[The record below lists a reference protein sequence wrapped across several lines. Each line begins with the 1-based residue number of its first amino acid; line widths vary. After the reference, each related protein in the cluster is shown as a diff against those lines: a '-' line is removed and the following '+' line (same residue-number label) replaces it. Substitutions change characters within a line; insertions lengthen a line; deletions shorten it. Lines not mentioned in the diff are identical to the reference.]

1 MPLDFQTVSF
11 PIGKGLAQDMVP
23 ALIPPG
29 KLIQAQDAILLK
41 DGSIEQRKGF
51 PEMSRSIH
59 GSGSPGLSFA
69 LLEHVLADNRE
80 TIAITDDTVYTHLEA
95 TNDWRDVDA
104 AYEYNI
110 NRVISGER
118 GARGTSGTFSVDC
131 AVSNG
136 WAVYAWLNT
145 VPYDGTYSSAQYL
158 YIRMIDLETGAHR
171 DYEAGVVSV
180 TCNHVRVV
188 AVDNY
193 VYVVWSDDSDAEIK
207 AARWLMTDVEAGYT
221 DVVLGTSVNE
231 YGQFDITSRGN
242 KLYLCYH
249 YDVYQE
255 DVLVNCTRVRVGNA
269 AWTVVESQI
278 QNFRATSAGVAEVN
292 RGYCIDADITNSL
305 ELVLVAYDT
314 YDTEVPPTGE
324 KSIDGFAV
332 DVVDSM
338 AVADPVRELVGDIE
352 GDFVVQR
359 IAGVAYQAGTADQ
372 KWMYVVW
379 EQDEYGGGT
388 TPPEHRSLHG
398 VKYHYK
404 VSTDAWDADYTHRT
418 YHIGLISRPW
428 LVGDDI
434 FCAAHFNNTVV
445 SKFDGITNTVPQ
457 RHGYVVQLVQ
467 GAYIGGEIPMMVDGQ
482 ARCCCR
488 IATHIMGNMDYNNT
502 ACNVSTT
509 DDGLLFPVLRQSSV
523 DEMVN
528 NGFDLYE
535 ICKSHVEGYI
545 PFTVQGELCLT
556 AGVPAIYTG
565 EQLCEMG
572 SHYYP
577 WIEKIESSTSTG
589 SLTPLKMYQ
598 WCVVYEWRDNR
609 GVIHRSAPSVPE
621 EIDMPG
627 GHKTASLHVPTL
639 QLSEREDPLTH
650 EWPVR
655 IVIYRTEGDGSI
667 FYREQEVIN
676 IFSEPYITV
685 TSTLADTD
693 LRENEILY
701 TDGGALANMQPPCL
715 RHAVVHDQRVWGISR
730 DDPCTLWIS
739 KVIQPGGEAPG
750 FSPQLVTRNDVGGA
764 HVALAS
770 LGTQIVAL
778 KEEGVYVYSG
788 KPPDDTL
795 ANNSLNG
802 PIPVGLHTGCVS
814 PKSVVA
820 TPSGVAFQ
828 SKDSFWMIDR
838 GLNVVRIGGPVEDTV
853 ASYPICRGA
862 VLDQEREIVVFV
874 MTSRDGANGIQL
886 VYHYMV
892 GEWTTWAVPYKWG
905 TPTPTGSPPCG
916 AAMCW
921 RGALDKFTLHL
932 CLPSR
937 VLYYAHGYAADTT
950 SYKDYSVSPSTAA
963 APNLIVSTPWLQFAN
978 VAGFQRIRRL
988 HLRGTKLG
996 SAVTASHTLT
1006 VQLYYNFA
1014 TTASHTYS
1022 YSESEVAAMCTDSEE
1037 HLRIHM
1043 PVQKCKAVRVAVMTT
1058 GGVSPAT
1065 GAQVRWE
1072 TLALEVGGKRGLF
1085 KLKQAASK

>member
-1 MPLDFQTVSF
+1 MED
-11 PIGKGLAQDMVP
+11 
-23 ALIPPG
+23 
-29 KLIQAQDAILLK
+29 LL
-41 DGSIEQRKGF
+41 
-51 PEMSRSIH
+51 
-59 GSGSPGLSFA
+59 
-69 LLEHVLADNRE
+69 
-80 TIAITDDTVYTHLEA
+80 
-95 TNDWRDVDA
+95 
-104 AYEYNI
+104 
-110 NRVISGER
+110 
-118 GARGTSGTFSVDC
+118 
-131 AVSNG
+131 
-136 WAVYAWLNT
+136 
-145 VPYDGTYSSAQYL
+145 
-158 YIRMIDLETGAHR
+158 
-171 DYEAGVVSV
+171 
-180 TCNHVRVV
+180 
-188 AVDNY
+188 
-193 VYVVWSDDSDAEIK
+193 
-207 AARWLMTDVEAGYT
+207 VE
-221 DVVLGTSVNE
+221 
-231 YGQFDITSRGN
+231 
-242 KLYLCYH
+242 
-249 YDVYQE
+249 
-255 DVLVNCTRVRVGNA
+255 CTRVRVGNA
-269 AWTVVESQI
+269 AWTVVESQVEE
-278 QNFRATSAGVAEVN
+278 FRATSGGMAQVN

-305 ELVLVAYDT
+305 ELVFVAYDT
-314 YDTEVPPTGE
+314 FDTDVMSDAR
-324 KSIDGFAV
+324 SIDGFAV
-332 DVVDSM
+332 DVIDSM
-338 AVADPVRELVGDIE
+338 AVADAARELVGSIE
-352 GDFVVQR
+352 GDFTVQR
-359 IAGVAYQAGTADQ
+359 IASVAYQAGTADQ

-379 EQDEYGGGT
+379 EQDDHGNPVL
-388 TPPEHRSLHG
+388 PPDHRSLHG
-398 VKYHYK
+398 VKYHYT
-404 VSTDAWDADYTHRT
+404 VSTDAWDADYTHLT
-418 YHIGLISRPW
+418 YHIGLVSRPW
-428 LVGDDI
+428 LVGTDI

-445 SKFDGITNTVPQ
+445 STFDGITNTVPQ
-457 RHGYVVQLVQ
+457 RNGYVVQLAQ
-467 GAYIGGEIPMMVDGQ
+467 GTELRGEITDGQ

-488 IATHIMGNMDYNNT
+488 IATHIMGNMDYNGT
-502 ACNVSTT
+502 ACNVCET
-509 DDGLLFPVLRQSSV
+509 DAGLLFPVLRQSSV

-535 ICKSHVEGYI
+535 ICRSHVEGYI
-545 PFTVQGELCLT
+545 PFTVQGELCVT

-577 WIEKIESSTSTG
+577 WIEKIEGSESTG
-589 SLTPLKMYQ
+589 ELTSQKMYQ

-621 EIDMPG
+621 ELDFES
-627 GHKTASLHVPTL
+627 TAYDTATLQVPTL
-639 QLSEREDPLTH
+639 QLTEREDPLTH
-650 EWPVR
+650 EWPVK
-655 IVIYRTEGDGSI
+655 IVVYRTEGDGSI
-667 FYREQEVIN
+667 FYREQEASNSFTAPFVT
-676 IFSEPYITV
+676 IT
-685 TSTLADTD
+685 SILADAD

-715 RHAVVHDQRVWGISR
+715 RHAVIHDQRVWGISR

-795 ANNSLNG
+795 SNSTLNG
-802 PIPVGLHTGCVS
+802 PIPVGLHTGCIS

-828 SKDSFWMIDR
+828 SRDSFWMIDR

-853 ASYPICRGA
+853 ASYPVCRGA

-874 MTSRDGANGIQL
+874 MTNRDSTDGIQL

-892 GEWTTWAVPYKWG
+892 GEWTTWDVPFKWG

-921 RGALDKFTLHL
+921 RGSMSKFTLHL

-937 VLYYAHGYAADTT
+937 VLYYAHGYTADTT
-950 SYKDYSVSPSTAA
+950 SYKDYAVSPSVDA
-963 APNLIVSTPWLQFAN
+963 APNLIVGTPWLQFAN

-996 SAVTASHTLT
+996 NVADASHTL
-1006 VQLYYNFA
+1006 VVYLYYDFSD
-1014 TTASHTYS
+1014 TAYKSYTYS
-1022 YSESEVAAMCTDSEE
+1022 EAEVASMCTDSEE
-1037 HLRIHM
+1037 HLRIQM
-1043 PVQKCKAVRVAVMTT
+1043 PKQKCKAVRVVVMTT